1 MIEGRS
7 ARETAKLFG
16 VSVAS
21 VVKWQLRMK
30 PTGTAAQLQMVS
42 YRKRVSLG
50 EKDCL
55 LGRPAERPDLTVR
68 ALADELAERGIVVSH
83 NTVWTMMRASGLSS
97 KKGLFAIE
105 QLLVPTLAA
114 GDVVILD
121 NLGRHKGGAARKA
134 IRAVGAS
141 IFFLPSY
148 SPGLNPIEQVFAKL
162 KCLLQKAEECSLDA
176 LCNRLGSLLDAF
188 PPHECATYL
197 RNSGYASNER

>member
-1 MIEGRS
+1 MTRPYSNDLRERLTRLMIEGRS

-68 ALADELAERGIVVSH
+68 APADELAERGIVVSH

-97 KKGLFAIE
+97 KKGLFA
-105 QLLVPTLAA
+105 
-114 GDVVILD
+114 
-121 NLGRHKGGAARKA
+121 
-134 IRAVGAS
+134 
-141 IFFLPSY
+141 
-148 SPGLNPIEQVFAKL
+148 IEQVFAKL